1 MHVQNYDVCLF
12 SLSPPILSA
21 LKAVINSTKLKEQE
35 PILDFFLDVFF
46 AFSDTSCSLLYI
58 PS

>member
-1 MHVQNYDVCLF
+1 MHVENYDVCLF

-35 PILDFFLDVFF
+35 PISDF
-46 AFSDTSCSLLYI
+46 
-58 PS
+58 

>member
-35 PILDFFLDVFF
+35 PISDFYMFF
-46 AFSDTSCSLLYI
+46 VAFTNTSCSLLYI
-58 PS
+58 L

>member
-1 MHVQNYDVCLF
+1 MHVENYDVCLF

-35 PILDFFLDVFF
+35 PISDFKMFFF
-46 AFSDTSCSLLYI
+46 AFTDTSRSLL
-58 PS
+58 